1 MLDLLFGGR
10 KLIFESPLS
19 LEDATARLQ
28 REIAAPEWRMFEN
41 RRQLFIGTFAGD
53 RFRIARLVPRQHAFR
68 STIDG
73 TLSRA
78 EHGCR
83 VNARLKLAPMD
94 LFYFSLLM
102 LIAATLFLFGLRAV
116 AEVLDP
122 VSVTTD
128 ITVAKLLGLLLAPL
142 MLVGPVI
149 VVIVEARKAT
159 RMFRT
164 LFQGDN
170 RRIAVAASF
179 TASPSVA
186 RDVR

>member
-10 KLIFESPLS
+10 NLIVESQLS
-19 LEDATARLQ
+19 FEDATARLQ
-28 REIAAPEWRMFEN
+28 REIAEPEWRMFDH
-41 RRQLFIGTFAGD
+41 RRQLFIGTLTGD
-53 RFRIARLVPRQHAFR
+53 RFHISRMVPRQHAFR
-68 STIDG
+68 PTIDG

-78 EHGCR
+78 VNGCR
-83 VNARLKLAPMD
+83 AKARLKLAPMD

-102 LIAATLFLFGLRAV
+102 LIAAILFFFGLQAV

-128 ITVAKLLGLLLAPL
+128 FTVVKLLGLLIAPL
-142 MLVGPVI
+142 MFTGPVI

-159 RMFRT
+159 RMLRT

-179 TASPSVA
+179 KASPSDA
-186 RDVR
+186 LDVR

>member
-10 KLIFESPLS
+10 ALIVESPLN
-19 LEDATARLQ
+19 LEEATTRLQ
-28 REIAAPEWRMFEN
+28 SEIAEPEWRMFEN

-53 RFRIARLVPRQHAFR
+53 RFRIARMVPRQQAFR
-68 STIDG
+68 PTIDG
-73 TLSRA
+73 TLSRT

-83 VNARLKLAPMD
+83 VNARMKLAPMD
-94 LFYFSLLM
+94 LFYFSVLM
-102 LIAATLFLFGLRAV
+102 LISATLFFFGLQAV
-116 AEVLDP
+116 AEVVDP
-122 VSVTTD
+122 ASVTTD
-128 ITVAKLLGLLLAPL
+128 ITVAKLLGLLIAPL

-149 VVIVEARKAT
+149 VVIVEARRAA

-186 RDVR
+186 RDVK